1 MVKMAIYIQ
10 KCEQKLL
17 KINNRGGWNKEV
29 LGGKKNRKI
38 NNRGWGAIIRNSR
51 VLKNNDRHTAN
62 LYSSI
67 AIIIIN

>member
-29 LGGKKNRKI
+29 LGGKKKI
-38 NNRGWGAIIRNSR
+38 EKLTIGGGGRLFGTREYLRIMTDTLLTYIP
-51 VLKNNDRHTAN
+51 L
-62 LYSSI
+62 
-67 AIIIIN
+67 